1 MAKRQT
7 TTKPKAAPKKVAEI
21 PAEWDKKR
29 LTEEVS
35 IVMDGKDFTVSV
47 DLAKVLIQKGKAEAK

>member
-7 TTKPKAAPKKVAEI
+7 TTKPKAAPKKAAAI

-35 IVMDGKDFTVSV
+35 IVMDGKEFTVSV